1 MSRGFAIAFCFI
13 AVMALTMPANTAEP
27 VSLVVVEYIQM
38 SKNEIYDNAILWLTE
53 SFKWSKAVIDLKDRE
68 IGTIAVNSSV
78 DVKIYFGV
86 RLSVKFKIK
95 MVIKENKYRLK
106 YFDVIIVNDDGSEK
120 PIELAKREYLEPK
133 VIEKFNEIS
142 ASFES
147 YLLSAEKNKAW

>member
-1 MSRGFAIAFCFI
+1 
-13 AVMALTMPANTAEP
+13 
-27 VSLVVVEYIQM
+27 M

-95 MVIKENKYRLK
+95 IDIKENKYRLK

-147 YLLSAEKNKAW
+147 YLLNAEKNKAW